1 MDVSISSVRMYTM
14 VHSSEDKQ
22 DASFRNL
29 LEAFLVFTFTAFVL
43 VEAFGLGP
51 VIMRRRKS
59 IAPVFRILDRGLTM
73 PTDEEGF
80 KPPFMAGR
88 IEFRHVGFRFV

>member
-43 VEAFGLGP
+43 WEAFEIGP
-51 VIMRRRKS
+51 VINKNNCRPIMS
-59 IAPVFRILDRGLTM
+59 VLASNSGAFLI
-73 PTDEEGF
+73 
-80 KPPFMAGR
+80 
-88 IEFRHVGFRFV
+88 